1 MTQAIVERGWQPHCG
16 QCWDPRGDAQASRR
30 PRTSGRSVRRGAP
43 PDRFWSRSRT
53 IGRSSDMKWR
63 PASRSGSREASRASS
78 CKATSSGAPPS
89 WTPSAS
95 ATLIS
100 APPSKYPPE
109 AVRHYAAERWRP
121 SLDVGR
127 LADRDGLPRAAR
139 RHYLRA
145 WWLGGGMRPLILAA
159 LPSAIRRSVRILR
172 PRRARGQVPAT
183 GLSQASWQDHTRIRL
198 AILRRFCP
206 RRFLNDT
213 GTLYPE
219 PRVIQL
225 PATTHFFRSAS
236 DRVTAICDT
245 GAPTAD
251 QDGPRLKPDRQNG
264 SP

>member
-127 LADRDGLPRAAR
+127 LADRDGLPRAVR

-145 WWLGGGMRPLILAA
+145 WGNAA
-159 LPSAIRRSVRILR
+159 ADPGRSAVSDPPKRAHPAPAQSTRAGPRHGPLPSIVAG
-172 PRRARGQVPAT
+172 PH
-183 GLSQASWQDHTRIRL
+183 QD
-198 AILRRFCP
+198 
-206 RRFLNDT
+206 
-213 GTLYPE
+213 
-219 PRVIQL
+219 
-225 PATTHFFRSAS
+225 
-236 DRVTAICDT
+236 
-245 GAPTAD
+245 
-251 QDGPRLKPDRQNG
+251 
-264 SP
+264 